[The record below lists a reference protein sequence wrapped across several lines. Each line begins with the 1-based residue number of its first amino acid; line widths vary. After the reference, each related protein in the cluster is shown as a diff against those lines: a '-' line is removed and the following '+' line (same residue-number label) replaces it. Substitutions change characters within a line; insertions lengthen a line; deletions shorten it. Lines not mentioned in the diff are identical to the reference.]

1 MSVAFGTHVN
11 LRDNDLLNVGS
22 AGFSTTTWSS
32 SVADISVTTAVQFD
46 AWAYSLYRSAEY
58 LFQFSQLNDYY
69 QCRMMV
75 IHNGS
80 DVCISEY
87 AQVGIGADIPYVID
101 THFAVANLE
110 LTVACPT
117 ANVNPVSMK
126 FSRVLFNV

>member
-11 LRDNDLLNVGS
+11 LRDNDLLNVRS
-22 AGFSTTTWSS
+22 AGFSTATWSA
-32 SVADISVTTAVQFD
+32 SVANIAVTTPVQFD
-46 AWAYSLYRSAEY
+46 SWSYAAYRSAEY
-58 LFQFSQLNDYY
+58 LFQFSQMNDYY

-101 THFAVANLE
+101 TSFAVANLE
-110 LTVACPT
+110 LTVACTT
-117 ANVNPVSMK
+117 ANINPVSMK
-126 FSRVLFNV
+126 FSRVLFDV